1 MKHIKIYEEFLNIF
15 SEDTNSIVEK
25 EDDKMYDVGNFI
37 FNDKNNAGKYLDLLK
52 KLTFEYSSGD
62 ERLYSNG
69 PKWDAFKIAEVESK
83 RINEAFFFKAIDNQD
98 IADFVNSALSGILK
112 HFSAEVKN
120 ISGSKIALKL
130 YSNRIQTSN
139 YPIPGRFFNE
149 KDAKQAIEFAK
160 KYAIGYISSDSW
172 KRDYVSIDS
181 LSFYVSEQPYSDS
194 YLIDKEFVNLAKTAG
209 SKIDFQDLERKLA
222 AFNNAEEAKN
232 WESMANAAKIQYTNP
247 PKADI
252 DQAQDLPTYFE
263 GLKNASSRYKLTGS
277 EIFNVF
283 MNRAAISNPEIVG
296 WSSGY
301 SYAAK
306 NIFWIA
312 IRCKSGIIL
321 PVMVS
326 PNTTGNKV
334 DFFINENWCMV
345 HNPNVDIKS
354 LNLPDS
360 QSSNIDIMM
369 KKLQKL
375 IKAM

>member
-1 MKHIKIYEEFLNIF
+1 MKHIKIYEEFLNTF
-15 SEDTNSIVEK
+15 SEDVDSIVEK
-25 EDDKMYDVGNFI
+25 DDDKVYNVGNFI

-62 ERLYSNG
+62 DRLYSNG
-69 PKWDAFKIAEVESK
+69 PKWDAFKIAEVDSK
-83 RINEAFFFKAIDNQD
+83 RINEAFFFEAIDNQD
-98 IADFVNSALSGILK
+98 IADFVNDVLSGILK
-112 HFSAEVKN
+112 YFSAEVKKIN
-120 ISGSKIALKL
+120 GSKIILKL
-130 YSNRIQTSN
+130 YSNRIQTST
-139 YPIPGRFFNE
+139 YPVPGRFFNE

-160 KYAIGYISSDSW
+160 KYAIGYIDD
-172 KRDYVSIDS
+172 RGPDYLSIDA
-181 LSFYVSEQPYSDS
+181 LSFYVSQQTYSDTF
-194 YLIDKEFVNLAKTAG
+194 INRTEFVNLAKTAG
-209 SKIDFQDLERKLA
+209 SKIDFEDLEQKLA
-222 AFNNAEEAKN
+222 AFSNTEEAKR
-232 WESMANAAKIQYTNP
+232 WESMANADQIQYTNP

-252 DQAQDLPTYFE
+252 DHALDLPTYFE
-263 GLKNASSRYKLTGS
+263 GLKNASSRYKLTGA

-301 SYAAK
+301 SYAARS
-306 NIFWIA
+306 IFWIA

-334 DFFINENWCMV
+334 DFYINQNWCMV
-345 HNPNVDIKS
+345 HNPNVDIRS